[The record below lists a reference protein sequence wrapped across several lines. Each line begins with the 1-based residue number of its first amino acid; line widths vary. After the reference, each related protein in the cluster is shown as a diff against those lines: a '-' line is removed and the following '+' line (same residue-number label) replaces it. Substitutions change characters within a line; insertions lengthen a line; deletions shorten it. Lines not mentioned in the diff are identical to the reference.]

1 MAAEKAAAMK
11 DEADAPAEGAEEETK
26 KANEEDDDE
35 NDDDLFGD
43 GDALYGSDAREEE
56 AGKIEESSNG
66 IDDDKLD
73 EQSGDS
79 KDRAEEKDDHKLIY
93 QTDVESTEEAR

>member
-11 DEADAPAEGAEEETK
+11 DEADDPAEGAEEETK

-79 KDRAEEKDDHKLIY
+79 KDRAEEKDDHKLI
-93 QTDVESTEEAR
+93 